1 MADSDLQSWWNGLP
15 VVTKWLFASSFGT
28 TVAAHFGLLPWQ
40 YLILIFEEVFYKFQI
55 WRLVSAF
62 IWHGPITKATGF
74 AFLINMVF
82 LVRYASALEKHD
94 FAGRTADFLFMV
106 LFGALNLLGIQAFLT
121 FFMPSW
127 APLPLLGPALIVMLI
142 YYWSKITPNVTM
154 TFLLG
159 IQFKSQWFPWVL
171 VAFTVLTGGDPRM
184 ELMGIAAGHIYF
196 FLNDMYPRIYGRT
209 LISTPQ
215 FIKGWFPQAP
225 RPGAGPADQ
234 GPRMRYNWGAGQRLG
249 N

>member
-1 MADSDLQSWWNGLP
+1 MSTQ
-15 VVTKWLFASSFGT
+15 
-28 TVAAHFGLLPWQ
+28 
-40 YLILIFEEVFYKFQI
+40 
-55 WRLVSAF
+55 
-62 IWHGPITKATGF
+62 
-74 AFLINMVF
+74 
-82 LVRYASALEKHD
+82 
-94 FAGRTADFLFMV
+94 
-106 LFGALNLLGIQAFLT
+106 
-121 FFMPSW
+121 MPSW

-196 FLNDMYPRIYGRT
+196 FLNDMYPRVYGRT

-215 FIKGWFPQAP
+215 FMCVHLDVCIDDIFFSV
-225 RPGAGPADQ
+225 D
-234 GPRMRYNWGAGQRLG
+234 
-249 N
+249 